1 MKRSKTH
8 AGLDDLT
15 IVHFNDGVAF
25 VRCTVE
31 GKLCNVHYSLAQYL
45 AGDDK
50 PNYPMPAIPLAFKTV
65 DFFTETNEPWLAGL
79 AWLEDNNG
87 VEVCYWD
94 FKFDR
99 AMDWQELTS
108 TYKWGEYMHA
118 QSIDWAAI
126 NKD

>member
-31 GKLCNVHYSLAQYL
+31 GRLCNVHYSLAAYL

-50 PNYPMPAIPLAFKTV
+50 PNYPVPATLAVAAMSTIHNDCKV
-65 DFFTETNEPWLAGL
+65 LAKHGWHIRNVRALFFP
-79 AWLEDNNG
+79 
-87 VEVCYWD
+87 
-94 FKFDR
+94 
-99 AMDWQELTS
+99 
-108 TYKWGEYMHA
+108 
-118 QSIDWAAI
+118 
-126 NKD
+126 